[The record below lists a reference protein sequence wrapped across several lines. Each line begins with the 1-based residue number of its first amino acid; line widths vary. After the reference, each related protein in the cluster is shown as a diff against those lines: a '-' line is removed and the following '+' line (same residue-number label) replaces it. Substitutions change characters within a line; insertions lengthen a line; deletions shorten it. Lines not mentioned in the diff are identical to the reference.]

1 MPPPAFSQNPMRAR
15 SRAQE
20 NSPLPC
26 CAGQSRV
33 MRASR
38 TTGIPFRRVFSSNR
52 CRWASM
58 AANLRSTFDRI
69 RLQAFTNLYN
79 FGHDHFG
86 CRLRN
91 SARQIFN
98 CSSNAL
104 GIPETIFPSPDSPRT
119 CIPSLISSS
128 SDSGRLLQ
136 AWRWFQETVRGR
148 LLVS

>member
-1 MPPPAFSQNPMRAR
+1 MYRR
-15 SRAQE
+15 G
-20 NSPLPC
+20 PLKEVVVISDAASGVLPEPNEGTQQSAGNLTAALPRRPVTC
-26 CAGQSRV
+26 DEGQSHDRN
-33 MRASR
+33 S
-38 TTGIPFRRVFSSNR
+38 FSLRVFTGYDYRHS
-52 CRWASM
+52 
-58 AANLRSTFDRI
+58 RSCTI
-69 RLQAFTNLYN
+69 LNT
-79 FGHDHFG
+79 DHFG
-86 CRLRN
+86 CRLRH